1 MNIKRFLSVILV
13 LAMLAGFST
22 ALAANE
28 GDKRV
33 TIGAD
38 LSADEIAA
46 VYKIFGVNR
55 GDVEELSV
63 TNADERQYLGGLVDE
78 SAIGT
83 RAISCTYLEVLPA
96 GQNITVETHN
106 ITYCTA
112 QMYISAL
119 ATAGVTDAKVVVAA
133 PFGVSGTA
141 ALTGIYKAYE
151 VITGEPLDET
161 AKEVS
166 SQELSVTA
174 ELAQEIGA
182 ADSVEIVNQIKL
194 ITDETVNMDDAEL
207 REQIIEIAENYDVTL
222 SENQIEQ
229 LIELTRALEKLDP
242 SELLKKVQAV
252 QETLRQLAGMKDRFS
267 GFTGTVQE
275 IAQKIGQAFQSV
287 WEFIVGVFQ
296 KSGV

>member
-1 MNIKRFLSVILV
+1 MKFKRMLSVL
-13 LAMLAGFST
+13 LCLTMLCGLGSAM
-22 ALAANE
+22 AANVGE
-28 GDKRV
+28 TRV
-33 TIGAD
+33 TLGAD
-38 LSADEIAA
+38 LTEDQIQS
-46 VYKIFGVNR
+46 VYKYFDVNR
-55 GDVEELSV
+55 GDVEELIV
-63 TNADERQYLGGLVDE
+63 TNADERQYLSGLVDE

-96 GQNITVETHN
+96 GQSITVATNN

-119 ATAGVTDAKVVVAA
+119 ATAGITDAKVVVAA
-133 PFGVSGTA
+133 PFEVSGTA

-161 AKEVS
+161 AKEVG
-166 SQELSVTA
+166 SQELAVTA
-174 ELAQEIGA
+174 ELAQEIGD
-182 ADSVEIVNQIKL
+182 ADSVEIVNQLKM

-207 REQIIEIAENYDVTL
+207 RSQIIEIADNYDVTL

-229 LIELTRALEKLDP
+229 LISLTRALEKLDP
-242 SELLKKVQAV
+242 SELLKKVQAI
-252 QETLRQLAGMKDRFS
+252 QETLRQFAGMKDRFA

-287 WEFIVGVFQ
+287 WDFIVGIFQ